1 MQLIPL
7 YDGILIKQ
15 ADAEEV
21 STGGIIIPDSVKEA
35 PLKGEVLAVGEGAVN
50 VDGSVRQLRVKVGDT
65 ILYSQFAGSE
75 VIVDGE
81 DETLAERE
89 FRWNLC
95 F

>member
-15 ADAEEV
+15 ADAEEI
-21 STGGIIIPDSVKEA
+21 STGGIIIPDSVKQA
-35 PLKGEVLAVGEGAVN
+35 PLKGEVLAVGEGSVN
-50 VDGSVRQLRVKVGDT
+50 TDGSVRQIRVQVGDT

-81 DETLAERE
+81 ERLIVKEQDVLAILR
-89 FRWNLC
+89 
-95 F
+95 

>member
-15 ADAEEV
+15 ADAEEI
-21 STGGIIIPDSVKEA
+21 STGGIIIPDSVKQA
-35 PLKGEVLAVGEGAVN
+35 PLKGEVLAVGEGSVN
-50 VDGSVRQLRVKVGDT
+50 ADGSVRQIRVQVGDT

-81 DETLAERE
+81 ERLIVKEQDVLAILR
-89 FRWNLC
+89 
-95 F
+95 

>member
-15 ADAEEV
+15 GEPEDV
-21 STGGIIIPDSVKEA
+21 STGGIIIPDSAKEK
-35 PLKGEVLAVGEGAVN
+35 PLKGEVLAIGNGAVN
-50 VDGSVRQLRVKVGDT
+50 ADGSIRPLLVKVGDT

-81 DETLAERE
+81 ERLMVKEQDVLAILR
-89 FRWNLC
+89 
-95 F
+95 

>member
-81 DETLAERE
+81 ERLIVKEQDVLAILR
-89 FRWNLC
+89 
-95 F
+95 